1 MKFTVWRKIMDKKF
15 IMTAFGKDRPGIVA
29 DVSQIIYEN
38 GCNLEDSTMTLLAD
52 EFTIMLLFA
61 GKETGNLETSLLSDC
76 RRLEKEKGITAY
88 LKPVSGEKAKPSK
101 AVSLHTIHVEGP
113 DQAGI
118 VFKVSRY
125 LADNKVNIVN
135 LTSRILQAPESGMAI
150 YTMDITVE
158 VPQDLSIDR
167 VDSGLDRVRDELLLD
182 IAIS

>member
-1 MKFTVWRKIMDKKF
+1 MDKKF

-38 GCNLEDSTMTLLAD
+38 GCNLEDSTMTLLED

-61 GKETGNLETSLLSDC
+61 GREEGSLEKNLLNDC
-76 RRLEKEKGITAY
+76 RRLEKEKGVTAY
-88 LKPVSGEKAKPSK
+88 LKPIRGEKAKTSK

-118 VFKVSRY
+118 VYKVSRY
-125 LADNKVNIVN
+125 LADNRVNIVN
-135 LTSRILQAPESGMAI
+135 LVSRMVQAAESGMAI
-150 YTMDITVE
+150 YTMDIKVE

-167 VDSGLDRVRDELLLD
+167 LDSGLDRVRDELNLD
-182 IAIS
+182 IAVS